1 MPSTRTTLSITGM
14 HCASCAA
21 IITRKL
27 KKADGVLET
36 NVNFASAKAT
46 VLFNPSEISVPAL
59 IEAIKKA
66 GYGAAVANPADRAKD
81 KELRAK
87 EIRTY
92 RRKFLIGL
100 ILSLPMLY
108 FMLGTFIPTL
118 PFFEFTEPWM
128 GIASLILATPVQFW
142 LGAGFYHS
150 AWAALRM
157 KTFNMDSLIAIGTS
171 TAYFYSVWNLILH
184 WMNEQSL
191 IGAHEDLYF
200 EVAALL
206 ITFVLL
212 GKWLEARA
220 KGATSDAIQKLMGL
234 QAKMMLMQLVKN
246 YMELL
251 LKDVKSRYVY

>member
-1 MPSTRTTLSITGM
+1 MNNERTTLSITGM

-27 KKADGVLET
+27 KKTGGVLET

-59 IEAIKKA
+59 IDAVKKA
-66 GYGAAVANPADRAKD
+66 GYGASVADPADRAKD
-81 KELRAK
+81 KGRRAR
-87 EIRTY
+87 EIRAY

-100 ILSLPMLY
+100 MLSLPMIY
-108 FMLGTFIPTL
+108 FMLGTFIPAL

-128 GIASLILATPVQFW
+128 GIASLILATPIQFW

-234 QAKMMLMQLVKN
+234 QAKTARII
-246 YMELL
+246 
-251 LKDVKSRYVY
+251 KDG